1 MLNNGAGNN
10 ASWCVASKDMSKAVG
25 FTMQKLV
32 VPNTQFACFFAN
44 GLKDDAVYH
53 FYNRRLKHNIKEFG
67 ELVNMVSPIHIK
79 QGSLVQE
86 LASKFVKL
94 DGETED
100 YTAYGDT
107 LMYAGVKLKQSFSAT
122 GYSED
127 VRLYQD
133 FAARLYFMEEV
144 NADDNA

>member
-1 MLNNGAGNN
+1 
-10 ASWCVASKDMSKAVG
+10 
-25 FTMQKLV
+25 
-32 VPNTQFACFFAN
+32 
-44 GLKDDAVYH
+44 
-53 FYNRRLKHNIKEFG
+53 
-67 ELVNMVSPIHIK
+67 MVSPVHIK

-100 YTAYGDT
+100 YMAYGDT
-107 LMYAGVKLKQSFSAT
+107 LMYAGVKLTQSFSAT

>member
-1 MLNNGAGNN
+1 
-10 ASWCVASKDMSKAVG
+10 
-25 FTMQKLV
+25 MQKLV

-67 ELVNMVSPIHIK
+67 ELVNMVSPVHIK

-94 DGETED
+94 DERQKIIRLTETHLCMLE
-100 YTAYGDT
+100 
-107 LMYAGVKLKQSFSAT
+107 LS
-122 GYSED
+122 
-127 VRLYQD
+127 
-133 FAARLYFMEEV
+133 
-144 NADDNA
+144 

>member
-1 MLNNGAGNN
+1 MGACKYG
-10 ASWCVASKDMSKAVG
+10 SPVHK
-25 FTMQKLV
+25 T
-32 VPNTQFACFFAN
+32 
-44 GLKDDAVYH
+44 GLSCS
-53 FYNRRLKHNIKEFG
+53 G
-67 ELVNMVSPIHIK
+67 TS
-79 QGSLVQE
+79 
-86 LASKFVKL
+86 SKFVKL